1 MSQPARPTPWDA
13 SPNSPKPPE
22 ALIAAAMRDVPPT
35 LADMENT
42 TEYGAGRPPHGERI
56 VLHYRLVQELT
67 QKWQHSKAAAEW
79 AIQRLGEQGMLTIHR
94 GRSFAPGILEW
105 NGAWKESEFS
115 CVMPDLKYSLV
126 QSVPR
131 LWEWWREREQERASA
146 SSPQPAC
153 EAGVGCTDTSAV
165 ELPATLEQ
173 LRDWLAERV
182 RWLRDWHL
190 APDDPKPVAAGLQAA
205 IVQMFRP
212 TSRDFPNN
220 PQDIATW
227 ASQQIWRFSEITA
240 HQAHASLERLG
251 ILDAPAWPSPDIEND
266 MRALIVALD
275 HLAALLSFIA
285 QRCVALGSDPNVS
298 RLAPTRA
305 VASAAAGHRTAV
317 SVFHMSPLAPL
328 PPEDQPFWEH
338 LRRAFARL
346 VECMRGR
353 PDGRLS
359 QATDFHQQLTET
371 LRGVGM
377 ALRAVGLQNCMDD
390 WVCAAGHESYARN
403 LLQFARDPT
412 PEAVGR
418 LLTQDAR
425 ESEFFDGMRRAIY
438 QFAEGLLAATQPRA
452 ESLLGPNPVP
462 ATHQMPIPSDGEG
475 TEKLPNPTLNSVNAS
490 ATESSVNPR
499 RNVFRLEGDIW
510 TLTFAGK
517 TIRLKDNLGL
527 KCIAHLIAKKRCE
540 IDAALLRAIV
550 NGHIPVK
557 PAAGIEV
564 VDSQAI
570 ERYRSD
576 YEDLLFQR
584 DKAQKNNDVARQ
596 EQLQTQIDALA
607 RQFASAT
614 GLGGRI
620 RKSKDEFAN
629 ARTSLT
635 NAINRTIKRIQPK
648 HADLARHLDNSIR
661 TGQSF
666 CYAPETDVAWD
677 L

>member
-1 MSQPARPTPWDA
+1 
-13 SPNSPKPPE
+13 
-22 ALIAAAMRDVPPT
+22 MRDVPPT

-42 TEYGAGRPPHGERI
+42 TEYGAGRPARGERI
-56 VLHYRLVQELT
+56 VLYYRLVQELT
-67 QKWQHSKAAAEW
+67 QKRQRSKSAAEW
-79 AIQRLGEQGMLTIHR
+79 AIHRLVEQGMLTIHP
-94 GRSFAPGILEW
+94 GRSSSPGVLEW
-105 NGAWKESEFS
+105 DGAWKMAEISGE
-115 CVMPDLKYSLV
+115 MPDLKYSLV
-126 QSVPR
+126 QSTPC
-131 LWEWWREREQERASA
+131 LWEWWREREEERASA
-146 SSPQPAC
+146 DPVRPAY
-153 EAGVGCTDTSAV
+153 APDVGGANASGV

-190 APDDPKPVAAGLQAA
+190 APDPKPLAPGLQAA
-205 IVQMFRP
+205 IVQMFRR

-220 PQDIATW
+220 PQDITTW
-227 ASQQIWRFSEITA
+227 ASQYIWLFSETTA

-285 QRCVALGSDPNVS
+285 QRCVVLESDPS
-298 RLAPTRA
+298 MSPLAPTRTL
-305 VASAAAGHRTAV
+305 ASAAAARCAKGSV
-317 SVFHMSPLAPL
+317 SGMSPLAPL
-328 PPEDQPFWEH
+328 PPGDQRLWEQ

-346 VECMRGR
+346 LERMQAR
-353 PDGRLS
+353 PDGWLS
-359 QATDFHQQLTET
+359 QTTDFHQQLTE
-371 LRGVGM
+371 
-377 ALRAVGLQNCMDD
+377 ALREVGVALHAVGLQDCMDGWD
-390 WVCAAGHESYARN
+390 YPAGHGSYARS
-403 LLQFARDPT
+403 LLQLTRDPT
-412 PEAVGR
+412 PETVGR
-418 LLTQDAR
+418 LLAQDAR
-425 ESEFFDGMRRAIY
+425 ESAFFDAMRRDIY

-462 ATHQMPIPSDGEG
+462 ATQQLPIPSDGEATG
-475 TEKLPNPTLNSVNAS
+475 KLPNPTLNAVSAS
-490 ATESSVNPR
+490 ATDSSVNPR

-517 TIRLKDNLGL
+517 TIQLKDILGL
-527 KCIAHLIAKKRCE
+527 KCIAHLMARKRCE

-550 NGHIPVK
+550 NGHLPVK

-564 VDSQAI
+564 VDSQTI

-576 YEDLLFQR
+576 YEDLLFQ
-584 DKAQKNNDVARQ
+584 KEEAQKNNDVARQ
-596 EQLQTQIDALA
+596 EQLQTKIDALA
-607 RQFASAT
+607 RQAASAT

-620 RKSKDEFAN
+620 RKSKDESAN

-635 NAINRTIKRIQPK
+635 NAINRTIERIQPK

-666 CYAPETDVAWD
+666 CYAPEADVAWD